1 MVTLQISCFED
12 PPLKHDGELSCMAAI
27 WYAASNGN
35 HLIISNGDFELSPNI
50 WNIDWWSAS

>member
-35 HLIISNGDFELSPNI
+35 HLIISNGAFELSPNI
-50 WNIDWWSAS
+50 WNTDW